1 MLKSEAAPAVNS
13 GYSTVRGLVAIA
25 RVDHW
30 FKNVF
35 VLPGVVVALGFA
47 PLSANASVVKVF
59 LIRLVLGLVAVCL
72 VASSNYVLNEVMD
85 APFDRYHPEK
95 SRRPVPSGRVN
106 VRLAYLEW
114 AVLAAI
120 GIGLGALLS
129 FGLGAALAALWA
141 MGCVY
146 NVPPIRSKDV
156 PYIDVLSE
164 SVNNPLRMLVGWYI
178 VSPGGLAPVSLL
190 VSYWMVGCYFMAIK
204 RFAEFR
210 HIGDRSRAIAY
221 RRSFAGITEQHLLI
235 SIVFYA
241 SAAMLFF
248 GAFAMRYRIEL
259 IVSFPLIALVMAIY
273 LAVGFRPDSAA
284 QRPEGLY
291 REPALMAAVVAC
303 AILVA
308 ILLFVDLPS
317 VSRVFVPTLPKAPNA
332 SVRPVISRSVLP

>member
-1 MLKSEAAPAVNS
+1 MLDKQQ
-13 GYSTVRGLVAIA
+13 STIRGLVEIA

-47 PLSANASVVKVF
+47 PLSANASAIEAF
-59 LIRLVLGLVAVCL
+59 LIRLVVGLLAVCL
-72 VASSNYVLNEVMD
+72 VASSNYVLNEILD
-85 APFDRYHPEK
+85 APYDRHHPQK
-95 SRRPVPSGRVN
+95 SQRAVPSGRVN
-106 VRLAYLEW
+106 VRHAYVEW
-114 AVLAAI
+114 AVLAAV
-120 GIGLGALLS
+120 GIGLGAFLS

-178 VSPGGLAPVSLL
+178 VNPGGLAPVSLL

-204 RFAEFR
+204 RFAELR
-210 HIGDRSRAIAY
+210 HIGDRGQATAY
-221 RRSFAGITEQHLLI
+221 RRSFAKVTEQSMLI

-259 IVSFPLIALVMAIY
+259 IVSFPLIALVMALY

-291 REPALMAAVVAC
+291 REPLLMLAVVAC
-303 AILVA
+303 TALMVT
-308 ILLFVDLPS
+308 LLFVDLPT
-317 VSRVFVPTLPKAPNA
+317 VDRVFVPTVPRAQNA
-332 SVRPVISRSVLP
+332 AVRPAIPARALP

>member
-1 MLKSEAAPAVNS
+1 MTLEKKQ
-13 GYSTVRGLVAIA
+13 STIRGLIEVA
-25 RVDHW
+25 RLDHW

-47 PLSANASVVKVF
+47 PLSGDASAVKVF
-59 LIRLVLGLVAVCL
+59 FIRLVLGFVAVCL
-72 VASSNYVLNEVMD
+72 VASSNYVLNEILD
-85 APFDRYHPEK
+85 APFDRHHPEK
-95 SRRPVPSGRVN
+95 SQRAVPSGRVN
-106 VRLAYLEW
+106 IRLAYLEW

-120 GIGLGALLS
+120 GIGMGAFLS

-146 NVPPIRSKDV
+146 NIPPIRTKDV
-156 PYIDVLSE
+156 PYLDVLSE

-178 VSPGGLAPVSLL
+178 VNPGGLAPVSLL

-210 HIGDRSRAIAY
+210 HIGDRNRATAY
-221 RRSFAGITEQHLLI
+221 RRSFARITEQHLLI

-273 LAVGFRPDSAA
+273 LAVGFRSDSAA

-291 REPALMAAVVAC
+291 HEPLLMLAVVAC
-303 AILVA
+303 TVLVVT
-308 ILLFVDLPS
+308 LLFVDLPS
-317 VSRVFVPTLPKAPNA
+317 VDRIFVPTMPKAPNA
-332 SVRPVISRSVLP
+332 AVRPAIPARALP

>member
-1 MLKSEAAPAVNS
+1 MPTSQ
-13 GYSTVRGLVAIA
+13 STIRGLFEIA

-47 PLSANASVVKVF
+47 PLSADASAIRTF
-59 LIRLVLGLVAVCL
+59 LMRLVLGLVAVCL

-85 APFDRYHPEK
+85 APFDRHHPEK
-95 SRRPVPSGRVN
+95 SQRPVPSGRVN

-114 AVLAAI
+114 LVLAAI
-120 GIGLGALLS
+120 GIGMGALLS
-129 FGLGAALAALWA
+129 RGLGLALAALWA

-146 NVPPIRSKDV
+146 NVPPIRSKDI
-156 PYIDVLSE
+156 PYVDVLSE
-164 SVNNPLRMLVGWYI
+164 AVNNPLRMLVGWYI

-204 RFAEFR
+204 RFAEYR

-221 RRSFAGITEQHLLI
+221 RRSFAGITEERLLI

-303 AILVA
+303 TVLVA
-308 ILLFVDLPS
+308 ILLFTDLPS

-332 SVRPVISRSVLP
+332 SVRPAISPSVLP

>member
-1 MLKSEAAPAVNS
+1 MPTSQ
-13 GYSTVRGLVAIA
+13 STSRGLFEIA

-47 PLSANASVVKVF
+47 PLSANSSAVGTF
-59 LIRLVLGLVAVCL
+59 LMRLILGLVAVCL

-85 APFDRYHPEK
+85 APFDRFHPEK
-95 SRRPVPSGRVN
+95 SQRPVPSGRVN

-114 AVLAAI
+114 LVLAAI
-120 GIGLGALLS
+120 GIGSGALLS
-129 FGLGAALAALWA
+129 RGLGAALAALWV

-146 NVPPIRSKDV
+146 NIPPIRSKDV
-156 PYIDVLSE
+156 PYVDVLSE
-164 SVNNPLRMLVGWYI
+164 AVNNPLRMLVGWYI
-178 VSPGGLAPVSLL
+178 VDPGGLAPVSLL

-204 RFAEFR
+204 RFAEYR

-221 RRSFAGITEQHLLI
+221 RRSFARITEQSLLI

-241 SAAMLFF
+241 SVAMLFF

-273 LAVGFRPDSAA
+273 LAVGFRQDSAA

-291 REPALMAAVVAC
+291 REPVLMAAVVSC
-303 AILVA
+303 TILVA

-317 VSRVFVPTLPKAPNA
+317 VSRIFVPTLPRAPNA
-332 SVRPVISRSVLP
+332 SVRPAITRSVLP

>member
-1 MLKSEAAPAVNS
+1 MPTRQ
-13 GYSTVRGLVAIA
+13 STIRGLFEIA

-47 PLSANASVVKVF
+47 PLSADASAIRTF
-59 LIRLVLGLVAVCL
+59 LMRLVLGLVAVCL

-85 APFDRYHPEK
+85 APFDRHHPEK
-95 SRRPVPSGRVN
+95 SQRPVPSGRVN

-114 AVLAAI
+114 LVLAAI
-120 GIGLGALLS
+120 GIGMGALLS
-129 FGLGAALAALWA
+129 RGLGLALAALWA

-146 NVPPIRSKDV
+146 NVPPIRSKDI
-156 PYIDVLSE
+156 PYVDVLSE
-164 SVNNPLRMLVGWYI
+164 AVNNPLRMLVGWYI

-204 RFAEFR
+204 RFAEYR

-221 RRSFAGITEQHLLI
+221 RRSFAGITEERLLI

-303 AILVA
+303 TVLVA
-308 ILLFVDLPS
+308 ILLFTDLPS

-332 SVRPVISRSVLP
+332 SVRPAISPSVLP

>member
-1 MLKSEAAPAVNS
+1 VTPDKSP
-13 GYSTVRGLVAIA
+13 STIRGLVEIA

-47 PLSANASVVKVF
+47 PLSTNPAVVEVF
-59 LIRLVLGLVAVCL
+59 LVRLVLGLLAVCL
-72 VASSNYVLNEVMD
+72 VASSNYVLNEILD
-85 APFDRYHPEK
+85 APYDLHHPEK
-95 SRRPVPSGRVN
+95 SQRAVPSGRVN
-106 VRLAYLEW
+106 IRLAYIEW
-114 AVLAAI
+114 LVLATVGI
-120 GIGLGALLS
+120 GIGAFLS

-156 PYIDVLSE
+156 PYIDVLAE

-190 VSYWMVGCYFMAIK
+190 VSYWMIGCYFMAIK
-204 RFAEFR
+204 RFAELR
-210 HIGDRSRAIAY
+210 HIGDRSRATAY
-221 RRSFAGITEQHLLI
+221 RRSFAKVTEQSMLI

-291 REPALMAAVVAC
+291 REPVLMLAVVAC
-303 AILVA
+303 TILVVT
-308 ILLFVDLPS
+308 LLFVDLPT
-317 VSRVFVPTLPKAPNA
+317 VDRIFVPTLPSASNA
-332 SVRPVISRSVLP
+332 AVRPAIPPRALP

>member
-1 MLKSEAAPAVNS
+1 MPTSH
-13 GYSTVRGLVAIA
+13 STIRGLFEIA

-47 PLSANASVVKVF
+47 PLSADAAAVGTF
-59 LIRLVLGLVAVCL
+59 LIRLVLGLGAVCL

-85 APFDRYHPEK
+85 APFDRHHPEK

-114 AVLAAI
+114 LVLAAI
-120 GIGLGALLS
+120 GIGMGALLS
-129 FGLGAALAALWA
+129 RGLGAALAALWV

-146 NVPPIRSKDV
+146 NIPPIRSKDV
-156 PYIDVLSE
+156 PYVDVLSE
-164 SVNNPLRMLVGWYI
+164 AVNNPLRMLVGWYI

-190 VSYWMVGCYFMAIK
+190 VSYWTVGCYFMAIK
-204 RFAEFR
+204 RFAEYR

-291 REPALMAAVVAC
+291 REPALMAAVVSC
-303 AILVA
+303 TILVA

-317 VSRVFVPTLPKAPNA
+317 VSRIFVPTLPKAPNA
-332 SVRPVISRSVLP
+332 SVRPAITRSVLP

>member
-1 MLKSEAAPAVNS
+1 MLDRPQ
-13 GYSTVRGLVAIA
+13 STLRGLVEIA

-47 PLSANASVVKVF
+47 PLAPNPSAVEVF
-59 LIRLVLGLVAVCL
+59 LVRLVLGLLAVCL
-72 VASSNYVLNEVMD
+72 VASSNYVLNEILD
-85 APFDRYHPEK
+85 APYDRHHPEK
-95 SRRPVPSGRVN
+95 SQRAVPSGRVN
-106 VRLAYLEW
+106 VRIAYIEW
-114 AVLAAI
+114 AALAAV
-120 GIGLGALLS
+120 GIGMGAFLS
-129 FGLGAALAALWA
+129 FGLAASLTALWA

-178 VSPGGLAPVSLL
+178 VNPGGLAPVSLL
-190 VSYWMVGCYFMAIK
+190 VSYWMVGCYFMSIK
-204 RFAEFR
+204 RFAELR
-210 HIGDRSRAIAY
+210 HIGDRSQATAY
-221 RRSFAGITEQHLLI
+221 RRSFATVTEQSMLI

-273 LAVGFRPDSAA
+273 LAVGFRPNSAA

-291 REPALMAAVVAC
+291 REPVLMLAVVAC
-303 AILVA
+303 TVLVVT
-308 ILLFVDLPS
+308 LLFVDLPT
-317 VSRVFVPTLPKAPNA
+317 VDRIFVPTVPKAPNA
-332 SVRPVISRSVLP
+332 AVRPAVPARALP

>member
-1 MLKSEAAPAVNS
+1 MTSDKSP
-13 GYSTVRGLVAIA
+13 STIRGLVEIA

-35 VLPGVVVALGFA
+35 VLPGVVVAVGFA
-47 PLSANASVVKVF
+47 PLSANPAVVEVF
-59 LIRLVLGLVAVCL
+59 LVRLVLGLLAVCL
-72 VASSNYVLNEVMD
+72 VASSNYVLNEILD
-85 APFDRYHPEK
+85 APYDLHHPEK
-95 SRRPVPSGRVN
+95 SQRAVPSGRVN
-106 VRLAYLEW
+106 VGLGYVEW
-114 AVLAAI
+114 LVLAAVGI
-120 GIGLGALLS
+120 GIGAFLS
-129 FGLGAALAALWA
+129 FGLGGALAALWA

-204 RFAEFR
+204 RFAELR
-210 HIGDRSRAIAY
+210 HIGDRSRATAY
-221 RRSFAGITEQHLLI
+221 RRSFGKVTEQSMLI

-291 REPALMAAVVAC
+291 REPALMLAVVAC
-303 AILVA
+303 TILVVA
-308 ILLFVDLPS
+308 LLFVDLPT
-317 VSRVFVPTLPKAPNA
+317 VDRIFVPTVPRASNA
-332 SVRPVISRSVLP
+332 AVRPAIPPRALP

>member
-1 MLKSEAAPAVNS
+1 MPTRQ
-13 GYSTVRGLVAIA
+13 STIRGLFEIA

-47 PLSANASVVKVF
+47 PLSADASAIRTF
-59 LIRLVLGLVAVCL
+59 LMRLVLGLVAVCL

-85 APFDRYHPEK
+85 APFDRHHPEK
-95 SRRPVPSGRVN
+95 SQRPVPSGRVN

-114 AVLAAI
+114 LVLAAI
-120 GIGLGALLS
+120 GIGMGALLS
-129 FGLGAALAALWA
+129 RGLGLALAALWG

-164 SVNNPLRMLVGWYI
+164 AVNNPLRMLVGWYI

-204 RFAEFR
+204 RFAEYR

-221 RRSFAGITEQHLLI
+221 RRSFAGITEERLLI

-303 AILVA
+303 TVLVA
-308 ILLFVDLPS
+308 ILLFTDLPS

-332 SVRPVISRSVLP
+332 SVRPAISPSVLP

>member
-1 MLKSEAAPAVNS
+1 VTPDKSQ
-13 GYSTVRGLVAIA
+13 STIRGLVEIA

-35 VLPGVVVALGFA
+35 VLPGMVVALGFA
-47 PLSANASVVKVF
+47 PLSTNASTVEVF
-59 LIRLVLGLVAVCL
+59 LVRLVVGLFAVCL
-72 VASSNYVLNEVMD
+72 VASSNYVLNEILD
-85 APFDRYHPEK
+85 APYDLHHPEK
-95 SRRPVPSGRVN
+95 SQRATPSGRVN
-106 VRLAYLEW
+106 VRIAYVEW

-120 GIGLGALLS
+120 GIGIGAFVS

-146 NVPPIRSKDV
+146 NVAPIRSKDI

-204 RFAEFR
+204 RFAELR
-210 HIGDRSRAIAY
+210 HIGDRSRATAY
-221 RRSFAGITEQHLLI
+221 RRSFARVTEQSMLI

-291 REPALMAAVVAC
+291 REPVLMLAVVAC
-303 AILVA
+303 TVLVVT
-308 ILLFVDLPS
+308 LLFVDLPA
-317 VSRVFVPTLPKAPNA
+317 VDRIFVPTLPRAPNA
-332 SVRPVISRSVLP
+332 AVRPAIPARALP

>member
-1 MLKSEAAPAVNS
+1 MPRSH
-13 GYSTVRGLVAIA
+13 STIRGLFEIA

-47 PLSANASVVKVF
+47 PVSADASAVRTF
-59 LIRLVLGLVAVCL
+59 LARFVLGLVAVCL

-85 APFDRYHPEK
+85 APFDRFHPEK
-95 SRRPVPSGRVN
+95 SRRPVPSGKVN

-114 AVLAAI
+114 LVLGAV
-120 GIGLGALLS
+120 GIGMGALLS

-146 NVPPIRSKDV
+146 NIPPIRSKDI
-156 PYIDVLSE
+156 PYVDVVSE
-164 SVNNPLRMLVGWYI
+164 AVNNPLRMLVGWYI

-190 VSYWMVGCYFMAIK
+190 VSYWMGGCYFMAIK
-204 RFAEFR
+204 RFAEYR

-291 REPALMAAVVAC
+291 REPVLMAAVVAC
-303 AILVA
+303 TVLVA
-308 ILLFVDLPS
+308 ILLFVDLPG
-317 VSRVFVPTLPKAPNA
+317 VSRIFVPTLLRAPNA
-332 SVRPVISRSVLP
+332 SVRPISRGVLP

>member
-1 MLKSEAAPAVNS
+1 MPTRQ
-13 GYSTVRGLVAIA
+13 STIRGLFEIA

-47 PLSANASVVKVF
+47 PLSADASAIRTF
-59 LIRLVLGLVAVCL
+59 LMRLVLGLVAICL

-85 APFDRYHPEK
+85 APFDRHHPEK
-95 SRRPVPSGRVN
+95 SQRPVPLGRVN

-120 GIGLGALLS
+120 GIGVGALLS
-129 FGLGAALAALWA
+129 RGLGVALAALWA

-164 SVNNPLRMLVGWYI
+164 AVNNPLRMLVGWYI

-204 RFAEFR
+204 RFAEYR

-221 RRSFAGITEQHLLI
+221 RRSFAGITEERLLI

-259 IVSFPLIALVMAIY
+259 IVSFPLIAFVMAIY
-273 LAVGFRPDSAA
+273 LAVGFRPNSAA

-291 REPALMAAVVAC
+291 REPVLMAAVVAC
-303 AILVA
+303 TVLVA
-308 ILLFVDLPS
+308 ILLFTDLPS

-332 SVRPVISRSVLP
+332 SVRPAISPSVLP

>member
-1 MLKSEAAPAVNS
+1 MPTSQ
-13 GYSTVRGLVAIA
+13 STSRGLFEIA

-47 PLSANASVVKVF
+47 PLSADASAVGTF

-85 APFDRYHPEK
+85 APFDRHHPEK
-95 SRRPVPSGRVN
+95 SRRSVPSGRVN

-114 AVLAAI
+114 LVLAAI
-120 GIGLGALLS
+120 GIGSGALLS
-129 FGLGAALAALWA
+129 RGLGAALAALWV

-146 NVPPIRSKDV
+146 NIPPIRSKDV
-156 PYIDVLSE
+156 PYVDVLSE
-164 SVNNPLRMLVGWYI
+164 AVNNPLRMLVGWYI
-178 VSPGGLAPVSLL
+178 VDPGGLAPVSLL

-204 RFAEFR
+204 RFAEYR

-221 RRSFAGITEQHLLI
+221 RRSFARITEQSLLI

-241 SAAMLFF
+241 SVAMLFF

-273 LAVGFRPDSAA
+273 LAVGFRQDSAA

-291 REPALMAAVVAC
+291 REPVLMAAVVSC
-303 AILVA
+303 TILVA

-317 VSRVFVPTLPKAPNA
+317 VSRIFVPTMPKAPNA
-332 SVRPVISRSVLP
+332 SVRPAISRSVLP

>member
-1 MLKSEAAPAVNS
+1 MPHSQ
-13 GYSTVRGLVAIA
+13 STIRGLFEIA

-47 PLSANASVVKVF
+47 PLAANASVVETF

-85 APFDRYHPEK
+85 APFDRHHPEK
-95 SRRPVPSGRVN
+95 SRRAVPSGRVN
-106 VRLAYLEW
+106 IRLAYLEW
-114 AVLAAI
+114 AVLAVV

-129 FGLGAALAALWA
+129 FGLGASLAALWA

-156 PYIDVLSE
+156 PYVDVLSE
-164 SVNNPLRMLVGWYI
+164 AVNNPLRMLVGWYI

-204 RFAEFR
+204 RLAEYR

-221 RRSFAGITEQHLLI
+221 RRSFAEITEQSLLI

-291 REPALMAAVVAC
+291 REPVLMAAVVAC
-303 AILVA
+303 TVLVA

-332 SVRPVISRSVLP
+332 SVRPAISRNVLP

>member
-1 MLKSEAAPAVNS
+1 
-13 GYSTVRGLVAIA
+13 
-25 RVDHW
+25 
-30 FKNVF
+30 
-35 VLPGVVVALGFA
+35 VVVALGFA
-47 PLSANASVVKVF
+47 PLGASASAVQAF
-59 LIRLVLGLVAVCL
+59 LIRLVLGLLAVCL
-72 VASSNYVLNEVMD
+72 VASSNYVLNEILD
-85 APFDRYHPEK
+85 APFDAHHPEK
-95 SRRPVPSGRVN
+95 SQRAIPSGRVN
-106 VRLAYLEW
+106 IRLAYLEW
-114 AVLAAI
+114 AALAAVGI
-120 GIGLGALLS
+120 GIGALLS

-178 VSPGGLAPVSLL
+178 VNPGGLAPVSLL

-204 RFAEFR
+204 RFAELR
-210 HIGDRSRAIAY
+210 HIGDRSRATAY
-221 RRSFAGITEQHLLI
+221 RRSFATVTEQSMLI

-291 REPALMAAVVAC
+291 REPVLMIAVVVCTA
-303 AILVA
+303 LV
-308 ILLFVDLPS
+308 ITLLFVDLP
-317 VSRVFVPTLPKAPNA
+317 VVNRIFVPTVPRVPNA
-332 SVRPVISRSVLP
+332 AVRPTLPGPGLP

>member
-1 MLKSEAAPAVNS
+1 MPSS
-13 GYSTVRGLVAIA
+13 QSTIRGLFEIA

-47 PLSANASVVKVF
+47 PLRAGASAVQVF

-72 VASSNYVLNEVMD
+72 VASSNYVLNEILD
-85 APFDRYHPEK
+85 APFDRHHPEK
-95 SRRPVPSGRVN
+95 SQRAVPSGRVS

-114 AVLAAI
+114 LVLAAI
-120 GIGLGALLS
+120 GIGMGARLS
-129 FGLGAALAALWA
+129 RGLGAALAALWI

-146 NVPPIRSKDV
+146 NIPPIRSKDI
-156 PYIDVLSE
+156 PYVDVLTE
-164 SVNNPLRMLVGWYI
+164 AVNNPLRMLIGWYI
-178 VSPGGLAPVSLL
+178 VNPGGLAPVSLL

-204 RFAEFR
+204 RFAEYR
-210 HIGDRSRAIAY
+210 HLGDRSRAVAY
-221 RRSFAGITEQHLLI
+221 RRSFAGITEERLLI

-259 IVSFPLIALVMAIY
+259 IVSFPLIAFVMAIY

-291 REPALMAAVVAC
+291 REPVLMAAVVAC
-303 AILVA
+303 TVLVA

-317 VSRVFVPTLPKAPNA
+317 VSRVFVPTLPRAPNA
-332 SVRPVISRSVLP
+332 SVRPTISHSVLP

>member
-1 MLKSEAAPAVNS
+1 MPHSQ
-13 GYSTVRGLVAIA
+13 STIRGLLEIA

-47 PLSANASVVKVF
+47 PLAANGSAVEAF
-59 LIRLVLGLVAVCL
+59 LMRLVLALVAVCL

-85 APFDRYHPEK
+85 APFDRHHPEK
-95 SRRPVPSGRVN
+95 SRRAVPSGRVN
-106 VRLAYLEW
+106 IRLAYLEW
-114 AVLAAI
+114 AVLAVV

-129 FGLGAALAALWA
+129 FGLGAALAALWV

-146 NVPPIRSKDV
+146 NIRPIRSKDV
-156 PYIDVLSE
+156 PYVDVLSE
-164 SVNNPLRMLVGWYI
+164 AVNNPLRMLVGWYI

-204 RFAEFR
+204 RFAEYR

-291 REPALMAAVVAC
+291 REPALMAAVAAC
-303 AILVA
+303 TVLVVT
-308 ILLFVDLPS
+308 LLFVDLPW
-317 VSRVFVPTLPKAPNA
+317 VNRIFVPTMPRAPNA
-332 SVRPVISRSVLP
+332 AVRRAISRGVLP

>member
-1 MLKSEAAPAVNS
+1 MPTSQ
-13 GYSTVRGLVAIA
+13 STIRGLFEIA

-47 PLSANASVVKVF
+47 PLSANSSAVGTF
-59 LIRLVLGLVAVCL
+59 LMRLILGLVAVCL

-85 APFDRYHPEK
+85 APFDRFHPEK
-95 SRRPVPSGRVN
+95 SQRPVPSGRVN

-114 AVLAAI
+114 LVLAAI
-120 GIGLGALLS
+120 GIGSGALLS
-129 FGLGAALAALWA
+129 RGLGAALAALWV

-146 NVPPIRSKDV
+146 NIPPIRSKDV
-156 PYIDVLSE
+156 PYVDVLSE
-164 SVNNPLRMLVGWYI
+164 AVNNPLRMLVGWYI

-204 RFAEFR
+204 RFAEYR

-221 RRSFAGITEQHLLI
+221 RRSFARITEQSLLI

-241 SAAMLFF
+241 SVAMLFF

-273 LAVGFRPDSAA
+273 LAVGFRQDSAA

-291 REPALMAAVVAC
+291 REPVLMAAVVSC
-303 AILVA
+303 TILVA

-317 VSRVFVPTLPKAPNA
+317 VSRIFVPTMPKAPNA
-332 SVRPVISRSVLP
+332 SVRPAISRSVLP

>member
-1 MLKSEAAPAVNS
+1 MPHSH
-13 GYSTVRGLVAIA
+13 STIRGLFEIA

-30 FKNVF
+30 FKNLF

-47 PLSANASVVKVF
+47 PLSADASAVETF
-59 LIRLVLGLVAVCL
+59 LLRLVLGLVAVCL

-85 APFDRYHPEK
+85 APFDRHHPEK
-95 SRRPVPSGRVN
+95 SQRPVPSGRVN

-114 AVLAAI
+114 LVLAAI
-120 GIGLGALLS
+120 GIGMGALLS
-129 FGLGAALAALWA
+129 RGLGAALAALWV

-146 NVPPIRSKDV
+146 NIPPIRSKDI
-156 PYIDVLSE
+156 PYVDVLSE
-164 SVNNPLRMLVGWYI
+164 AVNNPLRMLVGWYI

-204 RFAEFR
+204 RFAEYR

-291 REPALMAAVVAC
+291 REPALMAAVVSC
-303 AILVA
+303 TILVA

-317 VSRVFVPTLPKAPNA
+317 VSRIFVPTLPRAPNA
-332 SVRPVISRSVLP
+332 SVRPAITRSVLP

>member
-1 MLKSEAAPAVNS
+1 M
-13 GYSTVRGLVAIA
+13 
-25 RVDHW
+25 
-30 FKNVF
+30 
-35 VLPGVVVALGFA
+35 
-47 PLSANASVVKVF
+47 
-59 LIRLVLGLVAVCL
+59 RLVLGLVAVCL

-85 APFDRYHPEK
+85 APFDRHHPEK
-95 SRRPVPSGRVN
+95 SQRPVPSGRVN

-114 AVLAAI
+114 LVLAAI
-120 GIGLGALLS
+120 GIGMGALLS
-129 FGLGAALAALWA
+129 RGLGLALAALWA

-146 NVPPIRSKDV
+146 NVPPIRSKDI
-156 PYIDVLSE
+156 PYVDVLSE
-164 SVNNPLRMLVGWYI
+164 AVNNPLRMLVGWYI

-204 RFAEFR
+204 RFAEYR

-221 RRSFAGITEQHLLI
+221 RRSFAGITEERLLI

-303 AILVA
+303 TVLVA
-308 ILLFVDLPS
+308 ILLFTDLPS

-332 SVRPVISRSVLP
+332 SVRPAISPSVLP

>member
-1 MLKSEAAPAVNS
+1 M
-13 GYSTVRGLVAIA
+13 
-25 RVDHW
+25 DHW

-47 PLSANASVVKVF
+47 PLSSNPSVVEVF
-59 LIRLVLGLVAVCL
+59 VVRLVLGLVAVCL
-72 VASSNYVLNEVMD
+72 VASSNYVLNEILD
-85 APFDRYHPEK
+85 APFDRHHPEK
-95 SRRPVPSGRVN
+95 SQRAVPSGRVN
-106 VRLAYLEW
+106 VRLAYVEW
-114 AVLAAI
+114 VVLAAFGI
-120 GIGLGALLS
+120 GIGAFLS
-129 FGLGAALAALWA
+129 FGLGVALAVLWA

-156 PYIDVLSE
+156 PYVDVLSE
-164 SVNNPLRMLVGWYI
+164 AVNNPLRMLVGWYI

-204 RFAEFR
+204 RFAEYR

-221 RRSFAGITEQHLLI
+221 RRSFAGITEQRLLI

-291 REPALMAAVVAC
+291 RGTGAHGRRCGVHG
-303 AILVA
+303 
-308 ILLFVDLPS
+308 
-317 VSRVFVPTLPKAPNA
+317 SRRHA
-332 SVRPVISRSVLP
+332 SVRRSSYGGSYLRADDAQRAECRCSTSDAAPRATVRFRANTW

>member
-1 MLKSEAAPAVNS
+1 VTPDKSP
-13 GYSTVRGLVAIA
+13 STIRGLVEIA

-47 PLSANASVVKVF
+47 PLAANASAVEVF
-59 LIRLVLGLVAVCL
+59 LVRLVLGLLAVCL
-72 VASSNYVLNEVMD
+72 VASSNYVLNEILD
-85 APFDRYHPEK
+85 APYDRHHPEK
-95 SRRPVPSGRVN
+95 SQRAVPSGRVN
-106 VRLAYLEW
+106 VRLAYVEW
-114 AVLAAI
+114 AILAAVGI
-120 GIGLGALLS
+120 GIGAFLS

-164 SVNNPLRMLVGWYI
+164 SVNNPLRMLMGWYI

-204 RFAEFR
+204 RFAELR
-210 HIGDRSRAIAY
+210 HIDDRSRATAY
-221 RRSFAGITEQHLLI
+221 RRSFARVTEQSMLI

-248 GAFAMRYRIEL
+248 GAFAMRYRMEL

-291 REPALMAAVVAC
+291 REPVLMVAVVAC
-303 AILVA
+303 TVLVVT
-308 ILLFVDLPS
+308 LLFVDLPT
-317 VSRVFVPTLPKAPNA
+317 VNRIFVPTIPKAPNA
-332 SVRPVISRSVLP
+332 AVRPAISARELP

>member
-1 MLKSEAAPAVNS
+1 MIRSLI
-13 GYSTVRGLVAIA
+13 AIA

-47 PLSANASVVKVF
+47 PLSPNASALEHF
-59 LIRLVLGLVAVCL
+59 LIRLVLGLLAVCL
-72 VASSNYVLNEVMD
+72 VASSNYVLNEVID

-95 SRRPVPSGRVN
+95 SQRPVPSGRVDI
-106 VRLAYLEW
+106 RLAYLEW
-114 AVLAAI
+114 LLLAAVGI
-120 GIGLGALLS
+120 GIGARLS
-129 FGLGAALAALWA
+129 FGLGAALAALWL
-141 MGCVY
+141 MGCIY
-146 NVPPIRSKDV
+146 NVPPIRSKDI
-156 PYIDVLSE
+156 PYVDVLSE
-164 SVNNPLRMLVGWYI
+164 AVNNPIRMLVGWYI
-178 VSPGGLAPVSLL
+178 VNPGGLAPVSLL

-221 RRSFAGITEQHLLI
+221 RRSFARVTEESLLI

-291 REPALMAAVVAC
+291 REPALMAAVVGC
-303 AILVA
+303 TVLVGL
-308 ILLFVDLPS
+308 LLFVDIPS

-332 SVRPVISRSVLP
+332 SVRPATSSNVLP

>member
-1 MLKSEAAPAVNS
+1 MPHSQ
-13 GYSTVRGLVAIA
+13 STIRGLLEIA

-47 PLSANASVVKVF
+47 PLTANASAVETF
-59 LIRLVLGLVAVCL
+59 FIRLVLGLVAVCL

-95 SRRPVPSGRVN
+95 SRRAVPSGRVN
-106 VRLAYLEW
+106 IRIAYLEW
-114 AVLAAI
+114 FVLAAI
-120 GIGLGALLS
+120 GIGIGASLS
-129 FGLGAALAALWA
+129 LGLGAALAALWV

-146 NVPPIRSKDV
+146 NIRPIRSKDV
-156 PYIDVLSE
+156 PYVDVLSE
-164 SVNNPLRMLVGWYI
+164 AVNNPLRMLVGWYI

-204 RFAEFR
+204 RFAEYR

-303 AILVA
+303 TVLVVT
-308 ILLFVDLPS
+308 LLFVDLPW
-317 VSRVFVPTLPKAPNA
+317 VNRIFVPTMPRAPYA
-332 SVRPVISRSVLP
+332 AVRPAVSRGVLP

>member
-1 MLKSEAAPAVNS
+1 MTETVHGS
-13 GYSTVRGLVAIA
+13 STLRGLVEIA

-47 PLSANASVVKVF
+47 PLTGTASAVRAFAV
-59 LIRLVLGLVAVCL
+59 RLVLGLLAVCL
-72 VASSNYVLNEVMD
+72 VASSNYVLNEVLD
-85 APFDRYHPEK
+85 AGSDRHHPEK
-95 SRRPVPSGRVN
+95 SLRAVPAGRVN
-106 VRLAYLEW
+106 VRLAYVEW
-114 AVLAAI
+114 LLLAAI
-120 GIGLGALLS
+120 GIGIGGSLS
-129 FGLGAALAALWA
+129 FGLGAALVALWV

-146 NVPPIRSKDV
+146 NIPPIRSKDI
-156 PYIDVLSE
+156 PYVDVLSE
-164 SVNNPLRMLVGWYI
+164 SLNNPLRMLVGWYI
-178 VSPGGLAPVSLL
+178 VNPGGLAPVSLL

-204 RFAEFR
+204 RFAELR
-210 HIGDRSRAIAY
+210 HIGDRSRIVAY
-221 RRSFAGITEQHLLI
+221 RRSFAGITEQSLLI

-291 REPALMAAVVAC
+291 REPVLMAAVVAC
-303 AILVA
+303 TVLVA
-308 ILLFVDLPS
+308 ILLFVDLPA
-317 VSRVFVPTLPKAPNA
+317 VSRVFVPTLPRAHNAPI
-332 SVRPVISRSVLP
+332 RPVIPRSVSP

>member
-1 MLKSEAAPAVNS
+1 M
-13 GYSTVRGLVAIA
+13 
-25 RVDHW
+25 
-30 FKNVF
+30 
-35 VLPGVVVALGFA
+35 
-47 PLSANASVVKVF
+47 
-59 LIRLVLGLVAVCL
+59 AVCL
-72 VASSNYVLNEVMD
+72 VASSNYVLNEIMD
-85 APFDRYHPEK
+85 APFDRHHPEK
-95 SRRPVPSGRVN
+95 SRRAVPSGRVN

-114 AVLAAI
+114 LVLAAI

-129 FGLGAALAALWA
+129 FGLGAALAALWV

-146 NVPPIRSKDV
+146 NIPPIRSKDI
-156 PYIDVLSE
+156 PYVDVLSE
-164 SVNNPLRMLVGWYI
+164 AVNNPLRMLVGWYI
-178 VSPGGLAPVSLL
+178 VNRAGSPVSLL

-204 RFAEFR
+204 RFAEYR

-221 RRSFAGITEQHLLI
+221 RRSFAGITEQRLLI

-291 REPALMAAVVAC
+291 REPVLMAAVVAC
-303 AILVA
+303 TVLVA

-317 VSRVFVPTLPKAPNA
+317 VSRVFVPTLPRAPNA
-332 SVRPVISRSVLP
+332 SVRPAISRSVLP

>member
-1 MLKSEAAPAVNS
+1 MPTSQ
-13 GYSTVRGLVAIA
+13 STIRGLFEIA

-47 PLSANASVVKVF
+47 PLSANSSAVGTF
-59 LIRLVLGLVAVCL
+59 LMRLILGLVAVCL

-85 APFDRYHPEK
+85 APFDRFHPEK
-95 SRRPVPSGRVN
+95 SQRPVPSGRVN

-114 AVLAAI
+114 LVLAAI
-120 GIGLGALLS
+120 GIGSGALLS
-129 FGLGAALAALWA
+129 RGLGAALAALWV

-146 NVPPIRSKDV
+146 NIPPIRSKDV
-156 PYIDVLSE
+156 PYVDVLSE
-164 SVNNPLRMLVGWYI
+164 AVNNPLRMLVGWYI
-178 VSPGGLAPVSLL
+178 VDPGGLAPVSLL

-204 RFAEFR
+204 RFAEYR

-221 RRSFAGITEQHLLI
+221 RRSFARITEQSLLI

-241 SAAMLFF
+241 SVAMLFF

-273 LAVGFRPDSAA
+273 LAVGFRQDSAA

-291 REPALMAAVVAC
+291 REPVLMAAVVSC
-303 AILVA
+303 TILVA

-317 VSRVFVPTLPKAPNA
+317 VSRIFVPTMPKAPNA
-332 SVRPVISRSVLP
+332 SVRPAISRSVLP

>member
-1 MLKSEAAPAVNS
+1 VTPGKLQ
-13 GYSTVRGLVAIA
+13 STLRGLVEIA

-47 PLSANASVVKVF
+47 PLGSNAAVVEVF
-59 LIRLVLGLVAVCL
+59 LVRLALGLLAACL
-72 VASSNYVLNEVMD
+72 VASSNYVLNEILD
-85 APFDRYHPEK
+85 APSDRYHPEK
-95 SRRPVPSGRVN
+95 SRRAIPSGRVD

-114 AVLAAI
+114 AVLAAAGI
-120 GIGLGALLS
+120 GIGALLS
-129 FGLGAALAALWA
+129 FGVGAALAALWA

-156 PYIDVLSE
+156 PYVDVLSE

-178 VSPGGLAPVSLL
+178 VNPGGLAPASLL

-210 HIGDRSRAIAY
+210 HIADRGRATAY
-221 RRSFAGITEQHLLI
+221 RRSFARITEQQLLI

-284 QRPEGLY
+284 QRPEVLY

-303 AILVA
+303 TLLMVA
-308 ILLFVDLPS
+308 LLFVDLPA
-317 VSRVFVPTLPKAPNA
+317 VARIFVPTIPRASNA
-332 SVRPVISRSVLP
+332 SVRPAISRGVLP